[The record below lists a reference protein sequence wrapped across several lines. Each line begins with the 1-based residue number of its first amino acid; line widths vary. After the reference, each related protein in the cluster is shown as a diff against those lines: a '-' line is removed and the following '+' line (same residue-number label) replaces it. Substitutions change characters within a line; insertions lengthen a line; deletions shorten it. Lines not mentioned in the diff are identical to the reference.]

1 MFEIVNNFLIFGVYV
16 CEKGQFVRKVD
27 IFVVSIRYV
36 FYVIKIV
43 LDSLLGGVYKI
54 FIKLGQRYDLKE
66 DVRQLYVDID
76 LEEDDNIFFRILLL
90 FMDEIFDLKYKNL
103 WLRRRI
109 VVFLRQIIKI
119 IYGDRIN
126 RKIVDY
132 VNFMILVEQIVEYV
146 KLFRDFYWLGGIL
159 VEVFLERKKDV
170 KVRIRVVVKIKIF
183 GSILEEFKRFFGL
196 EVIMVGVC
204 RVFDI
209 F

>member
-170 KVRIRVVVKIKIF
+170 KVRI
-183 GSILEEFKRFFGL
+183 
-196 EVIMVGVC
+196 
-204 RVFDI
+204 
-209 F
+209 